1 MSEEKTTWTPTLLRG
16 DCIELMNEIDSKS
29 IDLIVCDLPYGMTK
43 NKWDVVIPFES
54 LWNCYNRI
62 IKDNGAILLFG
73 NQPFTSHLVT
83 SNIKYFRYTLVW

>member
-43 NKWDVVIPFES
+43 NK
-54 LWNCYNRI
+54 
-62 IKDNGAILLFG
+62 
-73 NQPFTSHLVT
+73 
-83 SNIKYFRYTLVW
+83 